1 MNAVVFLAPAPRPQ
15 PSTAHA
21 TRGRWIPASCC
32 VWPCSLD
39 EIFKSHH
46 SLCAR
51 LERMPVSTWNM
62 EVWTEVMT
70 SDLVW
75 VTSKVLKIEGVHG
88 AHGLGKLKHLCHE
101 LLPLGGVRANV
112 VTPRSLG
119 AGCSHA
125 CVKQSTSGFLFRT
138 RLCVKNADTAIARA
152 DAIAPES
159 RPRPRCAS
167 ARNRIVCHG
176 FRPPTCAPSP
186 GRESRLRGSVP
197 RYSSLFL

>member
-70 SDLVW
+70 SDLIW

-152 DAIAPES
+152 DAIASES
-159 RPRPRCAS
+159 RPRPG
-167 ARNRIVCHG
+167 ARRHETESFVTDSGLPRVHPACCPL
-176 FRPPTCAPSP
+176 FRMT
-186 GRESRLRGSVP
+186 V
-197 RYSSLFL
+197 

>member
-70 SDLVW
+70 SDLIW

-112 VTPRSLG
+112 VTPR
-119 AGCSHA
+119 CSGQG
-125 CVKQSTSGFLFRT
+125 VL
-138 RLCVKNADTAIARA
+138 ARA
-152 DAIAPES
+152 SSNRRRVFCAARAYTS
-159 RPRPRCAS
+159 RMRR
-167 ARNRIVCHG
+167 
-176 FRPPTCAPSP
+176 
-186 GRESRLRGSVP
+186 RGSRGPTRSHRRADPAPVRVGTKP
-197 RYSSLFL
+197 NRLSRIPASHVCTQPVRGE